1 MMKMMR
7 TSSILTSALLVAGHF
22 HNFLN
27 LTRHVC
33 YRTKS
38 LNQIYSWKLVI
49 RKNSETHHCTSVELY
64 DQTIVMREKKL
75 DLEEAIMEEKKIIDT
90 LKKELDALVKKN
102 KVISTDS

>member
-1 MMKMMR
+1 M
-7 TSSILTSALLVAGHF
+7 
-22 HNFLN
+22 
-27 LTRHVC
+27 
-33 YRTKS
+33 
-38 LNQIYSWKLVI
+38 I
-49 RKNSETHHCTSVELY
+49 RKNSEINHCTSVELY